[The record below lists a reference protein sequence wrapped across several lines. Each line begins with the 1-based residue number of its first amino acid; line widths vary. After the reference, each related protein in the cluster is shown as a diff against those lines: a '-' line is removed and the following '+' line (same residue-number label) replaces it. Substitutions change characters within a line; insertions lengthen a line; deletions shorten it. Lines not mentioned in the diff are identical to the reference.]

1 MKKIKIAPAA
11 NVVTV
16 ETLKSKFDRLAAAVG
31 ENGLTPNFSYAL
43 IQGAYGIKSGVNPQT
58 NKPVEYATVKSV
70 RIGQKSAKISGL
82 SELSINSLKRTVNVD
97 EQTVD
102 VIDFS
107 AILPNCSELNSLQIL
122 ESLDESK
129 MFAIV
134 PNGTVLA
141 NTNFDTTV
149 RPRQLYKCI
158 EISDEKT
165 VNNVLDAAITAGL
178 IEEETETETAEKAEK
193 PKK

>member
-16 ETLKSKFDRLAAAVG
+16 ETLKSKFERLSSSIG
-31 ENGLTPNFSYAL
+31 ENGLTPNFTYA
-43 IQGAYGIKSGVNPQT
+43 IIPGTYGIKAGVNPQT
-58 NKPVEYATVKSV
+58 NKPVEYPTVRAVK
-70 RIGQKSAKISGL
+70 IGNKSAKVSGL

-97 EQTVD
+97 DTTVD

-107 AILPNCSELNSLQIL
+107 GILPNCSELNPLQIL
-122 ESLDESK
+122 ETLPSDK

-134 PNGTVLA
+134 PNGTVVST
-141 NTNFDTTV
+141 TNFDSTS
-149 RPRQLYKCI
+149 RPRSIYKVI
-158 EISDEKT
+158 EIADE
-165 VNNVLDAAITAGL
+165 AAINNIL
-178 IEEETETETAEKAEK
+178 ETAKNASLITFDEPEKAAEK